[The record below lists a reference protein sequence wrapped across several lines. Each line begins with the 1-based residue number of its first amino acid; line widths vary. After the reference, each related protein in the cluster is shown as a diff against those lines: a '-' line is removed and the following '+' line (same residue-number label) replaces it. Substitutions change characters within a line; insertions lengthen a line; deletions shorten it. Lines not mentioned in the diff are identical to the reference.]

1 MAAKRSIFEEVGQ
14 KAPGSET
21 GPQTGMIAKSLGG
34 RHAVRAWLIAIFLL
48 IAVMIPVGGLT
59 RLTESGLSITE
70 WNLVM
75 GAIPPLNAAD
85 WASEFAKYKVSSQ
98 GQLMN
103 PNISMEQFQTIYW
116 WEWGHRQLG
125 RVIGLVWAI
134 GFAGLALTRKIPPGW
149 SPRLWLLGALIGAQ
163 GAVGWL
169 MVSSGLREG
178 MVSVA
183 NVWLAAHLTGAFIIF
198 GLISEWVFQLG
209 RSEAQLLQARRGR
222 EKRLFSISTGLMH
235 FLMLQVIFGAL
246 VAGIDAG
253 QYYPTWP
260 DMNGAFFPEGGLEGA
275 LLQNPGFVQFIHRML
290 AYAIAGYAVYAWI
303 KGRKSAHAATR
314 RAFHWVAVAL
324 FAQIALGIVT
334 VLSAASL
341 HPAISHQIVAIVLWV
356 LVMRARH
363 LAGAPI
369 QGSIRKGTA

>member
-1 MAAKRSIFEEVGQ
+1 MAGKRSIFEEVGQ
-14 KAPGSET
+14 KVE
-21 GPQTGMIAKSLGG
+21 GPKAGMIARSLGG
-34 RHAVRAWLIAIFLL
+34 RHAVRAWLVTIFLL
-48 IAVMIPVGGLT
+48 VAVMIPVGGLT

-75 GAIPPLNAAD
+75 GSIPPLNEAD
-85 WASEFAKYKVSSQ
+85 WTSEFAKYKESSQ

-125 RVIGLVWAI
+125 RVIGLVWAV
-134 GFAGLALTRKIPPGW
+134 GFAGLALTRKVPVGW

-183 NVWLAAHLTGAFIIF
+183 NVWLAAHLAGAFLIF

-209 RSEAQLLQARRGR
+209 RTEAQLMQARRGR
-222 EKRLFSISTGLMH
+222 EKRLFGVSTGLMH
-235 FLMLQVIFGAL
+235 FLFLQVIFGAL
-246 VAGIDAG
+246 VAGVDAG

-260 DMNGAFFPEGGLEGA
+260 DMNGAFFPPDAFDVPVGF
-275 LLQNPGFVQFIHRML
+275 LQNPAVVQFAHRML
-290 AYAIAGYAVYAWI
+290 AYAIAGYGVYAWL

-314 RAFHWVAVAL
+314 RAFHWVGLAL
-324 FAQIALGIVT
+324 LAQIALGIVT

-341 HPAISHQIVAIVLWV
+341 HPAISHQVMAIVLWV

-363 LAGAPI
+363 LAGAPV
-369 QGSIRKGTA
+369 QGSIREGTA

>member
-1 MAAKRSIFEEVGQ
+1 MAGKRSIFEEVGQ
-14 KAPGSET
+14 KVE
-21 GPQTGMIAKSLGG
+21 GPKAGMIARSLGG
-34 RHAVRAWLIAIFLL
+34 RHAVRAWLVTIFLL
-48 IAVMIPVGGLT
+48 VAVMIPVGGLT

-75 GAIPPLNAAD
+75 GSIPPLNEAD
-85 WASEFAKYKVSSQ
+85 WTSEFAKYKESSQ

-125 RVIGLVWAI
+125 RVIGLVWAV
-134 GFAGLALTRKIPPGW
+134 GFAGLALTRKVPVGW

-183 NVWLAAHLTGAFIIF
+183 NVWLAAHLAGAFLIF
-198 GLISEWVFQLG
+198 GLISEWAFQLG
-209 RSEAQLLQARRGR
+209 RTEAQLMQARRGR
-222 EKRLFSISTGLMH
+222 EKRLFGVSTGLMH
-235 FLMLQVIFGAL
+235 FLFLQVIFGAL
-246 VAGIDAG
+246 VAGVDAG

-260 DMNGAFFPEGGLEGA
+260 DMNGAFFPPDAFDVPVGF
-275 LLQNPGFVQFIHRML
+275 LQNPAVVQFAHRMM
-290 AYAIAGYAVYAWI
+290 AYAIAVYAVYAWL

-314 RAFHWVAVAL
+314 RAFHWVGLAL
-324 FAQIALGIVT
+324 LAQIALGIVT

-341 HPAISHQIVAIVLWV
+341 HPAISHQVMAIVLWV

-363 LAGAPI
+363 LAGAPV
-369 QGSIRKGTA
+369 QGSIREGTA

>member
-1 MAAKRSIFEEVGQ
+1 MAGKRSIFEEVGQ
-14 KAPGSET
+14 KVE
-21 GPQTGMIAKSLGG
+21 GPKAGMIAATRGG
-34 RHAVRAWLIAIFLL
+34 RGAVRAWLIAIFLMV
-48 IAVMIPVGGLT
+48 AVMIPVGGLT

-75 GAIPPLNAAD
+75 GAIPPLSEAD
-85 WASEFAKYKVSSQ
+85 WASEFAKYQDSSQ
-98 GQLMN
+98 GKILN
-103 PNISMEQFQTIYW
+103 ASITMEEFKGIYW

-125 RVIGLVWAI
+125 RAIGLVWGL
-134 GFAGLALTRKIPPGW
+134 GFAGLALARKIPVGW
-149 SPRLWLLGALIGAQ
+149 SRRFWLLGALIGGQ

-183 NVWLAAHLTGAFIIF
+183 NVWLAAHLAGAFAIF
-198 GLISEWVFQLG
+198 GFIAEWVFQLG
-209 RSEAQLLQARRGR
+209 RTEAQLLQARRGR

-235 FLMLQVIFGAL
+235 FLMVQVILGAL
-246 VAGIDAG
+246 VAGVDAG

-260 DMNGAFFPEGGLEGA
+260 DMNGAFFPPDAFDVPVGF
-275 LLQNPGFVQFIHRML
+275 LQNPAVVQFVHRMM
-290 AYAIAGYAVYAWI
+290 AYAIAVYAVYAWL

-314 RAFHWVAVAL
+314 RAFHWVGLAL
-324 FAQIALGIVT
+324 LAQIALGIVT

-341 HPAISHQIVAIVLWV
+341 HPAISHQIMAIVLWV

-363 LAGAPI
+363 LAGAPV
-369 QGSIRKGTA
+369 QGSIREGTA

>member
-1 MAAKRSIFEEVGQ
+1 MAGKRSIFEEVGQ
-14 KAPGSET
+14 KVE
-21 GPQTGMIAKSLGG
+21 GPKAGMIARSLGG
-34 RHAVRAWLIAIFLL
+34 RHAVRAWLVTIFLL
-48 IAVMIPVGGLT
+48 VAVMIPVGGLT

-75 GAIPPLNAAD
+75 GSIPPLNEAD
-85 WASEFAKYKVSSQ
+85 WTSEFAKYKESSQ

-125 RVIGLVWAI
+125 RVIGLVWAV
-134 GFAGLALTRKIPPGW
+134 GFAGLALTRKVPVGW

-183 NVWLAAHLTGAFIIF
+183 NVWLAAHLAGAFLIF
-198 GLISEWVFQLG
+198 GLISEWAFQLG
-209 RSEAQLLQARRGR
+209 RTEAQLMQARRGR
-222 EKRLFSISTGLMH
+222 EKRLFGVSSGLMH
-235 FLMLQVIFGAL
+235 FLFLQVIFGAL
-246 VAGIDAG
+246 VAGVDAG

-260 DMNGAFFPEGGLEGA
+260 DMNGAFFPPDAFDVPVG
-275 LLQNPGFVQFIHRML
+275 LLQNPAVVQFAHRMM
-290 AYAIAGYAVYAWI
+290 AYAIAVYAVYAWL

-314 RAFHWVAVAL
+314 RAFHWVGLAL
-324 FAQIALGIVT
+324 LAQIALGIVT

-341 HPAISHQIVAIVLWV
+341 HPAISHQVMAIVLWV

-363 LAGAPI
+363 LAGAPV
-369 QGSIRKGTA
+369 QGSIREGTA